1 MGEKQLNCKK
11 CWLRTRYTM
20 LHPCYPVVVP
30 TLRELGQGNKPTHL
44 KKVTL
49 VKENPRRGVML
60 CCQAVVA
67 YLIAEMSTDREAI
80 DCSTSQPVYIY
91 CHFFPSTLHQYFNH
105 HHSFFYCMKRY
116 FICSSA
122 SQQYL
127 LLQIESSNTAA
138 ALYRCTTIYIFLLSS
153 SINTLGL
160 KNKNN

>member
-20 LHPCYPVVVP
+20 LHPCYTVVVP
-30 TLRELGQGNKPTHL
+30 TLRELGWGNKPTHL

-80 DCSTSQPVYIY
+80 DCSTLLASLYIY

-138 ALYRCTTIYIFLLSS
+138 ALYRCTTIYFLII
-153 SINTLGL
+153 INEYTGIEEQ
-160 KNKNN
+160 K

>member
-116 FICSSA
+116 FICSSQCQLVVFIIIDRIIQHCCCYI
-122 SQQYL
+122 SLHYYL
-127 LLQIESSNTAA
+127 YFLIIINKYTGIEEQ
-138 ALYRCTTIYIFLLSS
+138 
-153 SINTLGL
+153 
-160 KNKNN
+160 